1 MPESVLDAA
10 AELADVFREVDKAA
24 FATLGMH
31 LFEVQK
37 RAGAALHQGRVVE
50 MQTGEGKTLAAVA
63 PACLNALTGKGV
75 HVLTFN
81 DYLAKRDAR
90 WMGPIYEAMGLSV
103 GYIQQGMSVAERRR
117 AYACDVTYATA
128 KEAGFDLLRDQLCLE
143 RDDQVHRPFQF
154 AIIDEADSIL
164 IDEARI
170 PLVIAGELERP
181 GVSLVRLAALAR
193 GLEPGYHYNT
203 DAYRRNIFLT
213 ERGTQRVESSLR
225 CGNLYAPEQ
234 ASFLAEIRNALHAEV
249 LLRRDIDYVVR
260 DGAVE
265 LVDELTGRIAENRHW
280 PDGLN
285 VAVEAKEGLRIRGE
299 GQILGSI
306 TLQRFVR
313 LYPRLSGMTGTA
325 CAAAEELKELYGLD
339 VEVIPTNRPCK
350 RVDHPDVIHT
360 SKKAKYDAVLEEIHR
375 VHATGQPILVGTVS
389 VAESELVAR
398 DLRKSGIDGQV
409 LNAKNDEEEAAII
422 AKAGRVGAVTI
433 STNMAGRGTDI
444 RLEQREPGL
453 YVIGTNRHES
463 RRTDDQ
469 LRGRAGRQGDPG
481 ASRFFISLEHDLIR
495 QYGIR
500 ELIPKR
506 LLPDGHDGVLDSAVV
521 RHEIERAQRIIEG
534 EHFDIRK
541 RLFDYSSV
549 IETQRQHLAAWRQDV
564 LEAKASL
571 ALLATRSSERWRML
585 CDAVD
590 TTGAGDLERR
600 LTLLAIDRVWSEVL
614 REVQSVRD
622 EVPILALSG
631 QTPLVKFCRIAQ
643 GSFASLPTHI
653 DDDIVRTFD
662 ALTLTDEGVDWK
674 SERLRSPSATWTYLV
689 TDEAY
694 GTNALLGLANKPAI
708 GALGVVA
715 LGPILFLW
723 ALHPDGVDVVVADE
737 VEKAFLLRR
746 LVQIEIAGHPLRD
759 LRPLHDAPR
768 ARHGSYGRASACAAR
783 PRARSS
789 RPRERRRDRIARPR
803 LSCHES

>member
-1 MPESVLDAA
+1 MRVTSPMPPPKKQASISC
-10 AELADVFREVDKAA
+10 
-24 FATLGMH
+24 AT
-31 LFEVQK
+31 
-37 RAGAALHQGRVVE
+37 
-50 MQTGEGKTLAAVA
+50 
-63 PACLNALTGKGV
+63 
-75 HVLTFN
+75 
-81 DYLAKRDAR
+81 
-90 WMGPIYEAMGLSV
+90 
-103 GYIQQGMSVAERRR
+103 
-117 AYACDVTYATA
+117 
-128 KEAGFDLLRDQLCLE
+128 QLCLE
-143 RDDQVHRPFQF
+143 RDDQVHKVRSSS

-181 GVSLVRLAALAR
+181 GVSLVRLASLER

-203 DAYRRNIFLT
+203 RRVPT
-213 ERGTQRVESSLR
+213 EHLSSRSGAHSVWKALSVAAISMR
-225 CGNLYAPEQ
+225 REQ

-723 ALHPDGVDVVVADE
+723 ALHQHWMRF
-737 VEKAFLLRR
+737 KRR
-746 LVQIEIAGHPLRD
+746 RQ
-759 LRPLHDAPR
+759 
-768 ARHGSYGRASACAAR
+768 RASR
-783 PRARSS
+783 V
-789 RPRERRRDRIARPR
+789 
-803 LSCHES
+803 